1 MSIKNSIEDFLIQT
15 YQLKYNGDFITHP
28 LNVVQAIKSLI
39 GINPKKPNQLLFDFI
54 PKYLIEFQLQK
65 TAEKEVIQVEYFASM
80 INLEILLK
88 DKKYK
93 EAKNE
98 ILRLLQVST
107 GEPILEL
114 LILTSLQNQ
123 SQLPLINSIYR
134 SVKFCNGREVKSAI
148 MFMLD
153 ALSTKI
159 AVNEKLSNVQLIHYS
174 ASIIEITNTQFVRND
189 EIQNELQLVDYPTIY
204 SKINKQNPSN
214 LSEKLIENGREYL
227 LTIINETPSIL
238 NDIQN
243 ILILDSIRMILR
255 HRQSNEFD
263 NQIHFASNLIEKSI
277 G

>member
-15 YQLKYNGDFITHP
+15 YQLKYNGDFTTHP

-39 GINPKKPNQLLFDFI
+39 GINPEKPNQLLFDYI
-54 PKYLIEFQLQK
+54 PKYLIEFQQQ
-65 TAEKEVIQVEYFASM
+65 EIDDKEVIQVEYFASM

-88 DKKYK
+88 EKKYK

-123 SQLPLINSIYR
+123 CQLPLINSIYR
-134 SVKFCNGREVKSAI
+134 SVKFCNGRDVKYAI
-148 MFMLD
+148 ILMLHVME
-153 ALSTKI
+153 TKVL
-159 AVNEKLSNVQLIHYS
+159 ANENLKNIQLIHYS
-174 ASIIEITNTQFVRND
+174 ATIIEIENTQFVRNN
-189 EIQNELQLVDYPTIY
+189 EFENELKLLDYHQIY
-204 SKINKQNPSN
+204 GKINKQNPSN
-214 LSEKLIENGREYL
+214 LSEILIEKGREYL
-227 LTIINETPSIL
+227 LTFIDENPSIL
-238 NDIQN
+238 NDVQN

-255 HRQSNEFD
+255 HRPSNKFD
-263 NQIHFASNLIEKSI
+263 NQLRFASDLIEKSI